1 MGARADG
8 EAVQIKAESDK
19 QADILRGE
27 GLAQRT
33 RLHAE
38 ATSAGLESVGRVVE
52 QPGGKDAMVQRL
64 AEQYITELPEM
75 AKASKMMIVPDKP
88 TDVSGVVATA
98 LSMTQAISGKSSICE
113 VGF

>member
-8 EAVQIKAESDK
+8 EAVRIKAESDK
-19 QADILRGE
+19 QAEILRGE

-33 RLHAE
+33 RFHAE
-38 ATSAGLESVGRVVE
+38 ATSAGLEAVGRVVE
-52 QPGGKDAMVQRL
+52 QPGGREAMVQRL
-64 AEQYITELPEM
+64 AEQYVTELPEM

-98 LSMTQAISGKSSICE
+98 LSMTQAFSGR
-113 VGF
+113 